1 MNILS
6 SAPKRQDVGNLKY
19 TLSFYFPSDLDK
31 LPEEVTIDQFEQYAE
46 YRMQRMLFSVW
57 SWAYSVFDGG

>member
-19 TLSFYFPSDLDK
+19 TLSFYFPSDLDE

-57 SWAYSVFDGG
+57 S

>member
-6 SAPKRQDVGNLKY
+6 SAPKKQDSGNLGY
-19 TLSFYFPSDLDK
+19 TLSFYFPSDLDG

-46 YRMQRMLFSVW
+46 YRMQCMPF
-57 SWAYSVFDGG
+57 GG